1 MNNINCNCYFDSS
14 FAYVINNINDE
25 PINKI
30 NIIDYLSN
38 ELLQTDIIEKKK
50 ILVCKNKNE
59 LIKYKS
65 ENIKSHFK
73 HKNYNGMTEW
83 HKTWQN
89 KFDTIEFQID
99 NRRADAI
106 INDYIKN
113 NKILYWII
121 DCNESINIYE
131 KGDIYLITFIKD
143 KWKYQHF
150 IQNNFIF
157 LNIDNRLFKINP
169 SQVKSDMIDVREYKE
184 DIEFINSLKNNIN
197 IWNENEIIDDCVLH
211 YRYIYYFIKKIK

>member
-38 ELLQTDIIEKKK
+38 ESLQTDIIEKKK

-89 KFDTIEFQID
+89 KFDTIEFNID
-99 NRRADAI
+99 NRR
-106 INDYIKN
+106 KN
-113 NKILYWII
+113 
-121 DCNESINIYE
+121 
-131 KGDIYLITFIKD
+131 
-143 KWKYQHF
+143 
-150 IQNNFIF
+150 
-157 LNIDNRLFKINP
+157 
-169 SQVKSDMIDVREYKE
+169 
-184 DIEFINSLKNNIN
+184 
-197 IWNENEIIDDCVLH
+197 
-211 YRYIYYFIKKIK
+211 